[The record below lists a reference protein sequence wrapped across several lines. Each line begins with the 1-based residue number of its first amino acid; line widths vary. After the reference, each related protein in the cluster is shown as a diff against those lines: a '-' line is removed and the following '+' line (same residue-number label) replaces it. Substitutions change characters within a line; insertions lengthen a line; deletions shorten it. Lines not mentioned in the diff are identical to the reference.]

1 LGRQIESLEKRT
13 AEMEQ
18 HQGIRVELD
27 QYVEEKKQEIMR
39 MFSSEDEF
47 SSGAGI

>member
-1 LGRQIESLEKRT
+1 MGRQIESLEKRT

-18 HQGIRVELD
+18 HQEIRVELD
-27 QYVEEKKQEIMR
+27 QYVEVKKQKIIL
-39 MFSSEDEF
+39 MFLSEDEF